1 VLLLAHNISDRT
13 YVTLAS
19 VMLHLR
25 TNPAT
30 ETLRA
35 DEVTHVAASVVFRSS
50 LRKKNQPKRIRISPG
65 RRSGD
70 LRLGGGRRGGRG
82 SSAAACPSAAR
93 RAAPLRQLGSE
104 LPLAM
109 GGAASCP
116 SSAAGLR
123 PSPQSRRLG
132 EHTFIGSSTSMYPS
146 PAEISKKGTMRK
158 IFAPLMLSC
167 SVCLRLLILLVAGSH
182 NRQVCFV
189 S

>member
-1 VLLLAHNISDRT
+1 
-13 YVTLAS
+13 
-19 VMLHLR
+19 M
-25 TNPAT
+25 
-30 ETLRA
+30 LRA

-50 LRKKNQPKRIRISPG
+50 LRKKNQPKRVRISPG

-70 LRLGGGRRGGRG
+70 LRLGGGRRGGRREQRSG
-82 SSAAACPSAAR
+82 MS
-93 RAAPLRQLGSE
+93 L
-104 LPLAM
+104 

-132 EHTFIGSSTSMYPS
+132 EHTFIGSSTSTYPS
-146 PAEISKKGTMRK
+146 PAEISEKGTMRK

-182 NRQVCFV
+182 NRQCYE
-189 S
+189 SGYILTRRCEDIPSEETKRK